1 MPSAKQSMESRLRAL
16 PPEELLAV
24 ALRLA
29 ASNPKIMEEALTPDA
44 VASPPR
50 KKSKKEKKKA
60 GMDMSRY
67 EQRCIA
73 LWISYEGGAYSGFA
87 EQNIPGAGVDT
98 VERQLFAALKKTC
111 LVESRESC
119 GYSRCGRTDKGV
131 SALGQVVGLRVRS
144 AARAGEPVG
153 GLDFHAGDA
162 LAGGRR
168 ELDYV
173 NMLNRVLPDDVRA
186 LAWRPVVP
194 EFSARFSCAS
204 RTYRYFF
211 PATSPNTGAA
221 YDVPA
226 MAAAAARLVGDH
238 DFRNFCK
245 MDVLHVKNFR
255 RVVYAADVRKTGD
268 GFFFEIHGQAFLWHM
283 VRSLVAVLF
292 LVGEGLEPPAVVDAL
307 LDVARTPRKPQYL
320 IADERPLVLHDC
332 AFDTLSPDAAPLPEP
347 LDYLATHFE
356 GAYRAAVVEAAKRRN
371 DLERLDAF
379 AVRRSD
385 LDALLAENGA
395 APAPP
400 GAALVPWPAARALLR
415 GAADAKLRA
424 AHTPL
429 LDRETGKSYE
439 EKVDAMN
446 PRVAAQFAAIEEKRA
461 TDGDQRDFHT
471 EKRAAG

>member
-1 MPSAKQSMESRLRAL
+1 
-16 PPEELLAV
+16 
-24 ALRLA
+24 
-29 ASNPKIMEEALTPDA
+29 MEEALAPDA

-283 VRSLVAVLF
+283 VRRSSRSSSSSARGSSRRRSSTRSWTSRGPRASPSTSSPTSGPSCSTTALRHAVA
-292 LVGEGLEPPAVVDAL
+292 
-307 LDVARTPRKPQYL
+307 
-320 IADERPLVLHDC
+320 
-332 AFDTLSPDAAPLPEP
+332 DAAPLPEP

-439 EKVDAMN
+439 EKVT
-446 PRVAAQFAAIEEKRA
+446 P
-461 TDGDQRDFHT
+461 
-471 EKRAAG
+471 

>member
-1 MPSAKQSMESRLRAL
+1 
-16 PPEELLAV
+16 
-24 ALRLA
+24 
-29 ASNPKIMEEALTPDA
+29 MEEALAPDA

-111 LVESRESC
+111 LAESR
-119 GYSRCGRTDKGV
+119 
-131 SALGQVVGLRVRS
+131 VVGLRVRS

-268 GFFFEIHGQAFLWHM
+268 GFFFEIHGQAPVAHGP
-283 VRSLVAVLF
+283 SLVAVLF

-424 AHTPL
+424 AYTPL

-446 PRVAAQFAAIEEKRA
+446 PPPRTR
-461 TDGDQRDFHT
+461 R
-471 EKRAAG
+471 RP